1 MVCSKK
7 VSKAE
12 FRGYFDSEGAFGIIR
27 DESEAFKNNLIE
39 MAGTITN
46 DGRKHWV
53 NIVGASSYK
62 SLSWFGGKTVNQ
74 QVFKIWNPIGGAI
87 SHISTY
93 NISDITVFNY

>member
-1 MVCSKK
+1 
-7 VSKAE
+7 
-12 FRGYFDSEGAFGIIR
+12 
-27 DESEAFKNNLIE
+27 

-62 SLSWFGGKTVNQ
+62 SLSWFGGQTVNQ